1 MAAEISGS
9 PRETDSSSRYVLS
22 EPKYAKF
29 VEFLDRFNALERIR
43 GNGGKRSSVEREMQL
58 AGKDGRFVDVLWST
72 KEGRLGYYMKSLVFP
87 VCFSNHQQTR
97 QQ

>member
-58 AGKDGRFVDVLWST
+58 AGKDGR
-72 KEGRLGYYMKSLVFP
+72 LGYFMKSLVFP